1 MREVTLEIDG
11 KEVKAKEGMTI
22 LEAAKSA
29 GIDIPTLCYHEKLE
43 PYGACRVCSVEVK
56 SSIRTRLV
64 TACVYPVEKG
74 LVVNTKSERVVK
86 IRKMLFELVL
96 ARAPSAKRIQDLAH
110 EYGVDKTRF
119 EEESFFC
126 ILCGLCVR
134 YCAEV
139 KKKNAITFIGRGTER
154 EVMFIPEIA
163 SQECPSCQECF
174 DLCPT
179 DGLRSS
185 FLLAQTLIF

>member
-22 LEAAKSA
+22 LEAAKA
-29 GIDIPTLCYHEKLE
+29 VGIEIPTLCYHEQLE
-43 PYGACRVCSVEVK
+43 PYGACRICSVE
-56 SSIRTRLV
+56 IRAGSRARLV
-64 TACVYPVEKG
+64 TACVYPAEEG
-74 LVVNTKSERVVK
+74 LVVDTKSERVVK
-86 IRKMLFELVL
+86 IRKMLLELML
-96 ARAPSAKRIQDLAH
+96 ARAPSATKIQNLAY
-110 EYGVDKTRF
+110 EYRVEKTRF
-119 EEESFFC
+119 EKESAFC

-139 KKKNAITFIGRGTER
+139 RKKDAITFIGRGTER

-174 DLCPT
+174 ELCPT
-179 DGLRSS
+179 DVLRPN
-185 FLLAQTLIF
+185 FLLAQALTF

>member
-64 TACVYPVEKG
+64 TACVYPVEEG